1 MPDKQFMK
9 IPPHALEALKKIA
22 GKENVLTDE
31 ASLLL
36 HAYDCSLSRTRPD
49 GLILVQRAE
58 IIPDLLR
65 TLYQHKI
72 PFVPRAAAT
81 NHAGGCSTLHG
92 GVILNLCA
100 LNKIL
105 QINTQEGFAI
115 VEPGVITGDLQRE
128 LEKLGFFYAPD
139 PASERVCTLGGNL
152 AQNAS
157 GARCMKYGGTLDHVL
172 EAEVVLPGGETV
184 HLSRENGGPDF
195 LGLLAGSEGTLGLI
209 TRLKVKILPASAYIK
224 TFWFGF

>member
-1 MPDKQFMK
+1 MRISPR
-9 IPPHALEALKKIA
+9 ALETLKKIV

-31 ASLLL
+31 VSLLL

-49 GLILVQRAE
+49 GVILVQKAE
-58 IIPDLLR
+58 QISAILQ
-65 TLYQHKI
+65 TLNQYKI

-81 NHAGGCSTLHG
+81 NHAGGCAALNG
-92 GVILNLCA
+92 GFILNLCA

-105 QINTQEGFAI
+105 EINTQEGFA
-115 VEPGVITGDLQRE
+115 VAEAGAITGKLQQQ

-139 PASERVCTLGGNL
+139 PASMRVCTLGGNL

-172 EAEVVLPGGETV
+172 EADIVLP
-184 HLSRENGGPDF
+184 
-195 LGLLAGSEGTLGLI
+195 
-209 TRLKVKILPASAYIK
+209 
-224 TFWFGF
+224 